1 MQNVISTHGASSV
14 TTVGQS
20 LGAALALLDSIFL
33 RLQLPAH
40 ISVNF
45 IGYGLPRVGN
55 QQWADLVDAQL
66 PGNVT
71 HINNLKDPYPT
82 VPPLYFGY
90 HHPRGEIHIEQSGDW
105 DACPGQ
111 DNPSELCIVGAVPN
125 FLSGNMPDHDGP
137 YNGINLFC

>member
-1 MQNVISTHGASSV
+1 V

-33 RLQLPAH
+33 RLQLPAN

-55 QQWADLVDAQL
+55 QQWADLVDARL

-71 HINNLKDPYPT
+71 HINNLEDPLPT

-90 HHPRGEIHIEQSGDW
+90 HHPRGEIHIERSGNW

-111 DNPSELCIVGAVPN
+111 DNPSKLCIVGAVPYIWAGDETN
-125 FLSGNMPDHDGP
+125 HDGP
-137 YNGINLFC
+137 YNGIEILC